1 MPRRERGEAKRERE
15 KWVKGKTAGGGIRQA
30 SRQMRAGWLRGL
42 VSHKNDGWHRWR
54 TQTRE
59 GGKERR
65 KPPISLKQCDFVD
78 LGSPS
83 TPGLSVF
90 TSELKKKKLR
100 FTHLCTSEASL
111 GPLKGRRPFSGAM
124 TRIFEWSLLHGRMGT
139 LTVPVVLS
147 HSMDKDVCIC
157 VFKVSPPQDLSL
169 SVLQKTSASVF
180 LF

>member
-1 MPRRERGEAKRERE
+1 MENTDKRGGE
-15 KWVKGKTAGGGIRQA
+15 
-30 SRQMRAGWLRGL
+30 
-42 VSHKNDGWHRWR
+42 
-54 TQTRE
+54 
-59 GGKERR
+59 GKEKTTNQLEAVWFCGPWFSIHSWTLRVYIWTEE
-65 KPPISLKQCDFVD
+65 KN
-78 LGSPS
+78 
-83 TPGLSVF
+83 
-90 TSELKKKKLR
+90 LR
-100 FTHLCTSEASL
+100 FTHLCTSEASP